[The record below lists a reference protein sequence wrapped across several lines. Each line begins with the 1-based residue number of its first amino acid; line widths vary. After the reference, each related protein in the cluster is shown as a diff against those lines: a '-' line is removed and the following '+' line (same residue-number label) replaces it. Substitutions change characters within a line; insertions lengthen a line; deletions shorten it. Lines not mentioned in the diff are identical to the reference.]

1 MKKFILSFQSENAL
15 RLESLFSDVRHQTL
29 GICVVKQIPRWILS
43 KSWLAKRTCNA
54 VGHMHFSGV
63 LISISVSELM
73 TFPSLSVFS
82 VVSGHKPWLCSPPY
96 FPYCANSMEIVVPR
110 GQLNCTYSWSQ
121 PAFWYVLKV
130 PESRA
135 EKRRMEINYWFM
147 VPSSGLEWM
156 KRFFVLHTHVHSLL
170 LIFSPILLTL
180 FKVKVKEPDECC
192 QKYMKFICS
201 HPKSYLNISRFPTF
215 RLSRE
220 KTISKLSEIDM
231 TACGKK
237 TIEAGKMFAMMIKS
251 ISLGTLRAFGVEI
264 VFNIS
269 AKCFPKT
276 LRETKQTWGYRL
288 DVCLAER
295 MESESRT
302 FVVDQQT

>member
-1 MKKFILSFQSENAL
+1 
-15 RLESLFSDVRHQTL
+15 
-29 GICVVKQIPRWILS
+29 
-43 KSWLAKRTCNA
+43 
-54 VGHMHFSGV
+54 MHFSGV

-96 FPYCANSMEIVVPR
+96 FPYCANSMEMVVPR

-135 EKRRMEINYWFM
+135 ERRSKWKKNYWFM
-147 VPSSGLEWM
+147 VPSSGLEWTE
-156 KRFFVLHTHVHSLL
+156 RFL
-170 LIFSPILLTL
+170 FSARTCIRFMLFSAQSRLLTL
-180 FKVKVKEPDECC
+180 FKVKEAKEPDECC

-220 KTISKLSEIDM
+220 RKISKLSEIDM

-237 TIEAGKMFAMMIKS
+237 TIEAGKMFATIES
-251 ISLGTLRAFGVEI
+251 IPHGTLRAFGVEI

-276 LRETKQTWGYRL
+276 LRAMERANTVL
-288 DVCLAER
+288 CLFGRE

-302 FVVDQQT
+302 LVDDQPLVGGKLP